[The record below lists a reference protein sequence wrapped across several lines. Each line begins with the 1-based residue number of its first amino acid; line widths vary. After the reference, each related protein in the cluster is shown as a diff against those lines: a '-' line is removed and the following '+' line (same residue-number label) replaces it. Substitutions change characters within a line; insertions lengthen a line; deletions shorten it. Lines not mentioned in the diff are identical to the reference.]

1 LSVVDQRVHSF
12 TSKKM
17 ASFFELLFSVIMIFA
32 PVVGYIPQYFK
43 IKQTRRSEGFSI
55 FVSLVLLLANIVRL
69 FFWIGKRFELTLMWQ
84 SVVMIVAQLMLLDIC
99 IRTRKLNEIHKRKH
113 ITAWAIS
120 TFWNWEDFSDYLLF
134 LGGFTLAVGF
144 LSLLFIS
151 QRWFVEL
158 LGSLAL
164 GIEAFLGVPQAYNNW
179 KNQSTAGLSVALI
192 VSWFV
197 GDSFKTIYFIVNNS
211 PLQFLFCVGD
221 ISECL
226 GRENI
231 LAPFCWPLL
240 FGKKRALFF
249 PPLSYHFLFE
259 THYNIPR
266 IKSLSTIN
274 SFIHS
279 CRSTRFSTHRNIMMM
294 NMSIGMSHC
303 LQKSLSY
310 YLVILKQIYLAYSAK
325 KNGVRWVCNNLLVG
339 FTTLSIDLNLTF
351 FCSDENG
358 QQIKMTKEKILHDI
372 SPM

>member
-211 PLQFLFCVGD
+211 PLQFLFCGATQLVVDLAIYRNVWGAKIFWRPFVG
-221 ISECL
+221 
-226 GRENI
+226 R
-231 LAPFCWPLL
+231 
-240 FGKKRALFF
+240 
-249 PPLSYHFLFE
+249 
-259 THYNIPR
+259 
-266 IKSLSTIN
+266 
-274 SFIHS
+274 
-279 CRSTRFSTHRNIMMM
+279 
-294 NMSIGMSHC
+294 
-303 LQKSLSY
+303 Y
-310 YLVILKQIYLAYSAK
+310 YLARSARYFFLLCRIIFCLKRTTTYLVS
-325 KNGVRWVCNNLLVG
+325 NR
-339 FTTLSIDLNLTF
+339 
-351 FCSDENG
+351 
-358 QQIKMTKEKILHDI
+358 
-372 SPM
+372 